1 MPLQSVKELIA
12 YNGAED
18 LLRDLLDRFS
28 SFSGISGVHPKVL
41 IKDTKPQYIS
51 DNKPRV
57 TVKGSTHIVKASD
70 KTEYP
75 DLAENEFF
83 CMKVAKRAGLDVPNI
98 SLSENNVFLIVERFD
113 LNETSEYIG
122 FEDFCTLSG
131 LGAKSKHDKSYEYL
145 ARQISS
151 YVSPEFRSKSLEV
164 LFRSIAVS
172 SVLRNGDARL
182 KNFGVLYESTDMPVQ
197 LASTYDIVTTTPY
210 IKSDAFALTME
221 GSKRFPDARN
231 C

>member
-28 SFSGISGVHPKVL
+28 SFSGISGVQPKVL
-41 IKDTKPQYIS
+41 IKDTEPQYIS

-113 LNETSEYIG
+113 LYETSEYIG

-172 SVLRNGDARL
+172 SVLRNGDAHL
-182 KNFGVLYESTDMPVQ
+182 KNFGVLYE
-197 LASTYDIVTTTPY
+197 
-210 IKSDAFALTME
+210 
-221 GSKRFPDARN
+221 
-231 C
+231 